1 MMDATQARAAVRGA
15 IGTVLRRDAAD
26 VSDDAR
32 LFDDLL
38 FDSTSILE
46 LLAEIEDRT
55 GIRVEADQLD
65 ECVFRSVGTVTDF
78 VLARLGLVARA

>member
-1 MMDATQARAAVRGA
+1 MMDATQARSAVREA
-15 IGTVLRRDAAD
+15 IGTVLRRDVAD

-38 FDSTSILE
+38 FDSTSILD

-65 ECVFRSVGTVTDF
+65 ECTFRSVGTVTDF